1 MHCQVAFLY
10 TLSLKGIYWPAQAE
24 LRLSKMQKKQLAVQ
38 GRENAAALALQ
49 QGRCAGIVS
58 ALQVHK

>member
-1 MHCQVAFLY
+1 MMGSHRPV
-10 TLSLKGIYWPAQAE
+10 QAT
-24 LRLSKMQKKQLAVQ
+24 LRLSKMQKKRLAEQ

-49 QGRCAGIVS
+49 QGRCAAIIS